1 LGPIEYGLTAGG
13 IGAKMTIKLSDD
25 AQLQVGGELKPDG
38 QWSAGA
44 RLRIR
49 F

>member
-1 LGPIEYGLTAGG
+1 LGPVEYGPTTNG

-25 AQLQVGGELKPDG
+25 AQFQIGGRWQRDG
-38 QWSAGA
+38 EWGIGI